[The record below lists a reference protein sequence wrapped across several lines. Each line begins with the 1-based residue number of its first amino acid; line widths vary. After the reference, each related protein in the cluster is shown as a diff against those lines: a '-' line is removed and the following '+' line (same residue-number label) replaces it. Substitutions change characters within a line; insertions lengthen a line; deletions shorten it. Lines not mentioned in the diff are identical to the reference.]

1 MHNDVRAFVDLFQ
14 PDLMPT
20 GLSAPAPTERER
32 EFLAV
37 EGKAAFAAA
46 LKLRELSSTAT
57 GLGARLMLEE
67 LGETLVAASRGDVEA
82 YADGLADLLYVVLWN
97 AVAHGVPIDAVF
109 AEVHRANMAK
119 APVCTKCNGSGREVL
134 KLSAVA
140 SFFNGN
146 NEEADVACDMCAGKG
161 RVVTRDAGGKVVKPA
176 GWTPPD
182 IAGVLRR
189 AKAAWVQ
196 PDIGAEL
203 RAAGRPLNRR
213 DSTGGAF
220 TVTPEA
226 AAAIDGAHLRIL
238 ASMPGLADAKRA
250 RMSAKMKRYQEAYG
264 GGEDPHKE
272 TAANLYAATPETVAE
287 AVFGEWWKLPA
298 DPVAELVDRE
308 DGDAFPL
315 QALIDF
321 YTRVPNAAMLAE
333 HPWDHPDFCTLLYPG
348 GYVVHVG
355 DPVTRI
361 VKLRDTAAPDAVP
374 KEPAQAPVPRRGIYV
389 ASRVHHAPMWR
400 KLRDEGAPIVS
411 TWIDVENPVY
421 RDHWRMILAQV
432 PTCDALVLHLTPE
445 DVTLKGAFVEV
456 GIALAHGLRVFV
468 STPPGTN
475 EATLAGSWVWSPGVT
490 VCAGLDDAMRQATA
504 YCAAPR

>member
-1 MHNDVRAFVDLFQ
+1 MHNAVRDFVTLFQ
-14 PDLMPT
+14 SELLPT
-20 GLSAPAPTERER
+20 GLSAPSTTDLERAFIASAGER
-32 EFLAV
+32 LGAYAD
-37 EGKAAFAAA
+37 G
-46 LKLRELSSTAT
+46 LKDIPSTAT
-57 GLGARLMLEE
+57 GLGARLMLEK
-67 LGETLVAASRGDVEA
+67 LGETLDAMAKGDVDA

-97 AVAHGVPIDAVF
+97 AVTHGVPIDEVF

-119 APVCTKCNGSGREVL
+119 APVCTKCNGSGREQI
-134 KLSAVA
+134 KLSPAA
-140 SFFNGN
+140 SFFAAYA
-146 NEEADVACDMCAGKG
+146 EEADVACDACAGKG
-161 RVVTRDAGGKVVKPA
+161 RVITRDAAGKVVKPP

-189 AKAAWVQ
+189 VE
-196 PDIGAEL
+196 AERL
-203 RAAGRPLNRR
+203 YRLDKRGEGNDPV
-213 DSTGGAF
+213 

-226 AAAIDGAHLRIL
+226 AAAMDDAHLRIL
-238 ASMPGLADAKRA
+238 ASMPGLVDAERA

-308 DGDAFPL
+308 DGVG
-315 QALIDF
+315 IDLAPIVAF
-321 YTRVPNAAMLAE
+321 YTGIQHVHFLASHEAGPE
-333 HPWDHPDFCTLLYPG
+333 HPDCTSLLYPG
-348 GYVVHVG
+348 GYVVHIG
-355 DPVTRI
+355 DPVTQI
-361 VKLRDTAAPDAVP
+361 VKLRNPWGRRASRCPRRP
-374 KEPAQAPVPRRGIYV
+374 NEPAQAPVPRRGIYV

-445 DVTLKGAFVEV
+445 DVPLKGAFVEV